1 MTVQLRIPMIT
12 NKISRSFILH
22 ENRETKDTKI
32 CFINILDSSLRRFE
46 IEYVLRKKTEIS
58 VKQIFTFFAFVFHLK
73 RCYWFYYCG
82 FIILLL

>member
-1 MTVQLRIPMIT
+1 MTVQLRISMIT

-32 CFINILDSSLRRFE
+32 CFINILGSSLRRFE

-73 RCYWFYYCG
+73 
-82 FIILLL
+82 

>member
-1 MTVQLRIPMIT
+1 MTVQLRISMIT

-58 VKQIFTFFAFVFHLK
+58 VKHIFTFFAFVFHLK
-73 RCYWFYYCG
+73 
-82 FIILLL
+82 

>member
-73 RCYWFYYCG
+73 
-82 FIILLL
+82 